1 LLLKRKLKLKT
12 IKFYSYFTDLT
23 TNLFRT
29 LSDISVSD
37 SQEMTPAHFES
48 LGLDYKVDYFFI
60 QEICLAY
67 DLDIKIP
74 PPSSFSSYFCNMCP
88 NDYEILSS

>member
-1 LLLKRKLKLKT
+1 
-12 IKFYSYFTDLT
+12 
-23 TNLFRT
+23 
-29 LSDISVSD
+29 
-37 SQEMTPAHFES
+37 MTPAHFES